1 MFNPNATDIDGPILF
16 SPENEKELDTLLQRY
31 PYKRAALLPVLYMAQ
46 AQFGWLSPSVM
57 AYVAQR
63 LELPE
68 GKVLQVASFY
78 TMFDKKPAG
87 RHKIEVCTS
96 VPCCMMGG
104 FAVVR
109 HISEQLGIGVGETTA
124 DGSVTLLEAECLAG
138 CGYAPL
144 LQVNGEF
151 HENLTPER
159 IDALLATLR

>member
-1 MFNPNATDIDGPILF
+1 
-16 SPENEKELDTLLQRY
+16 
-31 PYKRAALLPVLYMAQ
+31 
-46 AQFGWLSPSVM
+46 
-57 AYVAQR
+57 
-63 LELPE
+63 
-68 GKVLQVASFY
+68 
-78 TMFDKKPAG
+78 
-87 RHKIEVCTS
+87 
-96 VPCCMMGG
+96 MMGG

-109 HISEQLGIGVGETTA
+109 HISERLGIGVGETTA

>member
-46 AQFGWLSPSVM
+46 AQFGWLSPGVM

-78 TMFDKKPAG
+78 T
-87 RHKIEVCTS
+87 I

-109 HISEQLGIGVGETTA
+109 HISEKLGIGVGETTA
-124 DGSVTLLEAECLAG
+124 DGRVTLLEAECLAG